1 MSEVVVLL
9 HGLARTHR
17 SLRRLENAL
26 QRAGHH
32 TWAGTYPSRARGI
45 GALAAETAAR
55 IRAEAPAERYSAVTH
70 SLGGILVRHMA
81 ELLPWRRVVMIAPPN
96 AGSRVGRVFR
106 EHPLYRWFYGPAGL
120 DVTEAEAWPDPPGEL
135 CVIAGSRGL
144 ALSNPTSWVTHAARL
159 FPPEEP
165 SDGTVAVSET
175 RHPRMSAFVEV
186 DASHTLIMNH
196 PRVIASTLG
205 FLARGVDG
213 VWTPD
218 RQPTPHAAP
227 DV

>member
-1 MSEVVVLL
+1 LNASCSA
-9 HGLARTHR
+9 HSARTHR

-26 QRAGHH
+26 QRAGHR

-120 DVTEAEAWPDPPGEL
+120 DVTEAEAWPNAQALTSCANSVIRPSFTTTSTVTVDPHRGERFFAL
-135 CVIAGSRGL
+135 PIGVESR
-144 ALSNPTSWVTHAARL
+144 P
-159 FPPEEP
+159 
-165 SDGTVAVSET
+165 
-175 RHPRMSAFVEV
+175 
-186 DASHTLIMNH
+186 
-196 PRVIASTLG
+196 
-205 FLARGVDG
+205 
-213 VWTPD
+213 
-218 RQPTPHAAP
+218 
-227 DV
+227 